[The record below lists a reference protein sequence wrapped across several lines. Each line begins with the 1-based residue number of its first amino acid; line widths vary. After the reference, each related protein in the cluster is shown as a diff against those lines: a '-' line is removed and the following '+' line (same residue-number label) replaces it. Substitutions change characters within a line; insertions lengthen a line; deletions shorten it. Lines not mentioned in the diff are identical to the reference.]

1 MTRPLDQTESPMRSR
16 LLGGGAWAL
25 SGKITTMLVVVLTNA
40 LLARILTP
48 EELGVYFIVLSVV
61 AVAAMTSQL
70 GMNYSVVRLIAES
83 IGLGNKARARLLVLK
98 SLFIVGITAAILGL
112 IFVAGMGRWVAESM
126 MQSPLMVTVTGL
138 AAIWVVTL
146 SVQMVLAE
154 VFRGFHDIRW
164 SVLTGGLLTGGA
176 ALACF
181 SIIWA
186 YGYHADLRKV
196 MLICIGS
203 VGLNLMIALTILSTR
218 MRTLSGHAS
227 LTVRE
232 LLTVAWPA
240 WITTVTLL
248 VVRQIDIWILGA
260 FLPKYEVAVYAAA
273 SKVADVISLPLV
285 AVNAVVPPM
294 IAELYVRIQ
303 RAELASA
310 LSSTATLALIPT
322 VIAVLV
328 IAFFSDSLLGF
339 VYGPYYKQGSLVL
352 VLFAIGHLVNVWAGS
367 CGLTL
372 LMTGHQVSMMVI
384 SIVSGLLLVVGS
396 LIVVRPFGTVGVA
409 CVSVSVMG
417 LQNLLAVV
425 AARLYVGV
433 WTNAS
438 NTGLKELLR
447 IWRSP
452 QGG

>member
-1 MTRPLDQTESPMRSR
+1 MRSR

-25 SGKITTMLVVVLTNA
+25 SGKIATVLVVVLTNA

-48 EELGVYFIVLSVV
+48 EELGVYFLVLSVV
-61 AVAAMTSQL
+61 AVAAMASQL
-70 GMNYSVVRLIAES
+70 GLNYSVVRLIAES
-83 IGLGNKARARLLVLK
+83 IGLGNKARARLSILK
-98 SLFIVGITAAILGL
+98 SLFIAAITATIVGV
-112 IFVAGMGRWVAESM
+112 IFVSGIGRWVAESM
-126 MQSPLMVTVTGL
+126 MQSSLMATVTGL
-138 AAIWVVTL
+138 TAIWFVTL
-146 SVQMVLAE
+146 SLQMMLAE

-164 SVLTGGLLTGGA
+164 SVLTGGLLTGIV
-176 ALACF
+176 ALVCF
-181 SIIWA
+181 SVTWA

-196 MLICIGS
+196 ILICIGS
-203 VGLNLMIALTILSTR
+203 VGLNLMIALTILSTK
-218 MRTLSGHAS
+218 MRTLSGQAS
-227 LTVRE
+227 LTASE
-232 LLTVAWPA
+232 LLTIAWPA
-240 WITTVTLL
+240 WITTVTMLAT
-248 VVRQIDIWILGA
+248 RQIDIWILGA
-260 FLPKYEVAVYAAA
+260 FLPKYEVAVYGAA
-273 SKVADVISLPLV
+273 SRVADIISLPLV

-294 IAELYVRIQ
+294 IAELYVRGQ
-303 RAELASA
+303 RDELASA

-339 VYGPYYKQGSLVL
+339 VYGPYYKQGSLL
-352 VLFAIGHLVNVWAGS
+352 LLLFAIGHLVNVWAGS

-372 LMTGHQVSMMVI
+372 LMTGHQVSMMII

-396 LIVVRPFGTVGVA
+396 LIVVQPFGTVGVA

-438 NTGLKELLR
+438 NTGLRELLR

-452 QGG
+452 ERG